1 MHKMPRAAQHQHPRL
16 AVPRPGNISPN
27 YADVAPLFPRSYGC
41 LMTLFILGGTGNS
54 GQRLV
59 RIALDRSYHV
69 TAFVRDIEKLVSK
82 LGGLRQT
89 A

>member
-1 MHKMPRAAQHQHPRL
+1 
-16 AVPRPGNISPN
+16 
-27 YADVAPLFPRSYGC
+27 
-41 LMTLFILGGTGNS
+41 MTLFILGGTGNN